1 MNFGLRF
8 GFVMD
13 IIIYDACDGYC
24 DIYDACCDIYDA
36 RDGYCDIY
44 VMYMFFWEF
53 LDLKTEKN
61 QKNWVNLL
69 CAVRQAHSKFTQNA
83 CRNRKIDPKC
93 LPQIDHSLLCASP
106 PDARQ

>member
-1 MNFGLRF
+1 
-8 GFVMD
+8 
-13 IIIYDACDGYC
+13 
-24 DIYDACCDIYDA
+24 
-36 RDGYCDIY
+36 
-44 VMYMFFWEF
+44 MYMFFWEF